1 LRQVAHAGTIT
12 VCLDGSCDVASPAA
26 LARDTEL
33 AVDAPRQRR
42 PILCA
47 MAVLIRPA
55 TSADSAS
62 IATLVGEL
70 GDGLQKTQQCD
81 SRSLRT

>member
-1 LRQVAHAGTIT
+1 
-12 VCLDGSCDVASPAA
+12 
-26 LARDTEL
+26 
-33 AVDAPRQRR
+33 
-42 PILCA
+42 

-62 IATLVGEL
+62 IDTLVGEL
-70 GDGLQKTQQCD
+70 GHGLQKTQRCS

>member
-1 LRQVAHAGTIT
+1 
-12 VCLDGSCDVASPAA
+12 
-26 LARDTEL
+26 
-33 AVDAPRQRR
+33 
-42 PILCA
+42 

-70 GDGLQKTQQCD
+70 GDGLQKTQQYNR
-81 SRSLRT
+81 RSLRT